1 MAERKTIYK
10 LWFVWDYDKE
20 EKWLNEMSRE
30 GWALVDVGFNRFTFE
45 KCEPEEYIIRL
56 EMRDTDN
63 DYISF
68 MESTGAEYIGRCLR
82 WHYFRRKSELGGFD
96 IMSDL
101 DSKLDHLSRI
111 YKMLIAVGML
121 NLFIGILNSLNLGRF
136 GWVNLICSTVIMY
149 GAGRIKGRID
159 YLENERMLR
168 E

>member
-1 MAERKTIYK
+1 MAERKTVYK

-20 EKWLNEMSRE
+20 EKWLNDMSRE

-45 KCEPEEYIIRL
+45 KCEPEEYIVRL
-56 EMRDTDN
+56 EMRDADN

-96 IMSDL
+96 LLSDI
-101 DSKLDHLSRI
+101 DSKIQHLNRI
-111 YKMLIAVGML
+111 HKMTLTIGLANVA
-121 NLFIGILNSLNLGRF
+121 IGIANSINLGNY
-136 GWVNLICSTVIMY
+136 GWINLLCSAVLMY
-149 GAGRIKGRID
+149 ATGRIKGRID
-159 YLENERMLR
+159 YLEKERMLR